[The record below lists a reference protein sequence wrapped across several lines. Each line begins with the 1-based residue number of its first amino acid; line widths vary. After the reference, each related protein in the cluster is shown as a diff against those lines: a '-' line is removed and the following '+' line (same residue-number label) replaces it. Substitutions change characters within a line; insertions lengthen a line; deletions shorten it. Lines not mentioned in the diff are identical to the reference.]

1 MNDERFKELVKSFF
15 KAIKEKTLLIII
27 DTSSKGYTAR
37 FSLVSFKKKN
47 SYNYGYEEYSGM
59 LKEIGFK
66 KYGKYD
72 EVFVTEC
79 AGRFS
84 LYILS
89 NIGDALRQ
97 HGVRL
102 PKDYYNLI
110 NYQNCI

>member
-1 MNDERFKELVKSFF
+1 MKEERFNELVKQFF

-37 FSLVSFKKKN
+37 FSLVSFKKKR
-47 SYNYGYEEYSGM
+47 SYNDGYEYYSDM

-66 KYGKYD
+66 NYKKQD
-72 EVFVTEC
+72 DVFVTYC

-89 NIGDALRQ
+89 NIGDELRK
-97 HGVRL
+97 HGIRL
-102 PKDYYNLI
+102 PKDYYDMI
-110 NYQNCI
+110 QSQNCI